1 MLRRLLDRVVPAG
14 LRGWPPEDAALVAL
28 DVETT
33 GLDPRSA
40 EVLSIGAVPIRGR
53 RVLLSERFEAVLRR
67 DGPTHAGSV
76 RIHRLRA
83 MDLEHGLPPAEA
95 LGRFRAWL
103 ADRPVLGYCVEFD
116 RAVLDRALR
125 AGGLAALGAAAYDL
139 RRLHRL
145 KSRREVEDHSGLA
158 DLDTILADAGIPP
171 LARHTAIGDAV
182 ATALAYL
189 ALRYGRRP
197 AELRASR

>member
-14 LRGWPPEDAALVAL
+14 LRGWPPEDAELVAL

-40 EVLSIGAVPIRGR
+40 DVLSIGAVPIRGR
-53 RVLLSERFEAVLRR
+53 RVLLSDRFEAVLRR
-67 DGPTHAGSV
+67 DAPTHAGSV

-83 MDLEHGLPPAEA
+83 MDLEHGLPPGEA
-95 LGRFRAWL
+95 LGRFREWL
-103 ADRPVLGYCVEFD
+103 AGRPVLGYCVEFD

-125 AGGLAALGAAAYDL
+125 AGGLSALDAAAYDL
-139 RRLHRL
+139 RTLHRL

-158 DLDTILADAGIPP
+158 DLDAILADAGIPP

-189 ALRYGRRP
+189 ALRYGQSP
-197 AELRASR
+197 AKMRA

>member
-14 LRGWPPEDAALVAL
+14 LRGWPPEDAELVAL

-40 EVLSIGAVPIRGR
+40 EVLSIGAVPVVGR
-53 RVLLSERFEAVLRR
+53 RVRISDRFEAVLRR

-83 MDLEHGLPPAEA
+83 MDLGDGLPPAEA
-95 LGRFRAWL
+95 LGRFRGWL
-103 ADRPVLGYCVEFD
+103 GRRPLLGYCVDFD
-116 RAVLDRALR
+116 RAVLDRGLR
-125 AGGLAALGAAAYDL
+125 AGGLRALDVAAYDL
-139 RRLHRL
+139 RSLHRL
-145 KSRREVEDHSGLA
+145 KSKREVDDHSGLA
-158 DLDTILADAGIPP
+158 DLDAILADAGIPP
-171 LARHTAIGDAV
+171 LARHTAVGDAV

-189 ALRYGRRP
+189 ALRYGNVDV
-197 AELRASR
+197 SRES

>member
-14 LRGWPPEDAALVAL
+14 LRGWPPEDAELVAL

-53 RVLLSERFEAVLRR
+53 RVLLSDRFEAVLRR
-67 DGPTHAGSV
+67 DAPTHAGSV

-83 MDLEHGLPPAEA
+83 MDLEHGLPPGEA
-95 LGRFRAWL
+95 LGRFREWL
-103 ADRPVLGYCVEFD
+103 AGRPVLGYCVEFD
-116 RAVLDRALR
+116 RAVLDRAMR
-125 AGGLAALGAAAYDL
+125 AGGLAALDAAAYDL
-139 RRLHRL
+139 RTLHRL

-158 DLDTILADAGIPP
+158 DLDAILADAGIPP

-189 ALRYGRRP
+189 ALRYGRSP
-197 AELRASR
+197 AKMRA

>member
-1 MLRRLLDRVVPAG
+1 MLRRLLDRVTPAG
-14 LRGWPPEDAALVAL
+14 LRGWPPEDAELVAI

-33 GLDPRSA
+33 GLDPGSA
-40 EVLSIGAVPIRGR
+40 EVLSIGAVPLRGR
-53 RVLLSERFEAVLRR
+53 RVILSDRFEATLQR

-95 LGRFRAWL
+95 LGRFREWL
-103 ADRPVLGYCVEFD
+103 AGRPVLGYCVDFD

-125 AGGLAALGAAAYDL
+125 ADGLPTLDTASYDL
-139 RRLHRL
+139 RHLHRL
-145 KSRREVEDHSGLA
+145 KSRREVEDQGALA
-158 DLDTILADAGIPP
+158 DLDTILARAGIPP
-171 LARHTAIGDAV
+171 LARHTAVGDAV

-189 ALRYGRRP
+189 ALRYGMGP
-197 AELRASR
+197 AKMPP